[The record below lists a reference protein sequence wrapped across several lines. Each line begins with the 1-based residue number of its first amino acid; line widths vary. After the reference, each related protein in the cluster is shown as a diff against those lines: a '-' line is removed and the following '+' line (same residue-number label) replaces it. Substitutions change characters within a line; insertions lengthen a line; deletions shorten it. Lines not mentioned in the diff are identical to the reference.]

1 MVWAS
6 SWLGIE
12 VRSFPQALMLG
23 KACSVI
29 PVLIPLYLNLFV
41 FFSPSTGILQGA
53 RRASLAVRS
62 LLANLW
68 TR

>member
-29 PVLIPLYLNLFV
+29 PVLIPLYLNLFGY
-41 FFSPSTGILQGA
+41 FSSTGILQGA
-53 RRASLAVRS
+53 RHASLAVRS
-62 LLANLW
+62 LLANLR